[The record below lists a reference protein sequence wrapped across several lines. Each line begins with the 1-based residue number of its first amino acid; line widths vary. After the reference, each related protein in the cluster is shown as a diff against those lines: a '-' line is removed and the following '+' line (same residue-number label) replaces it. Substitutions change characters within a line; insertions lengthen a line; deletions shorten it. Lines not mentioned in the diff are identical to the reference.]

1 MMGFPIGWDP
11 VTGMPAR
18 PYVGSELHWFPNTG
32 REAGPVRVLIT
43 GITGFAGSH
52 LAELLVAD
60 GRFQVYGLHR
70 TRSGMHNIRHLVPRL
85 HLLECDLRDPSSV
98 ERVVGEVRPH
108 WVFHLAAQSFVPSSW
123 TAPYETMDTNVL
135 GQLNLFEAI
144 RKHRLDCR
152 VQVACSSE
160 EYGLVYAHEVP
171 IREEQPLRP
180 LSPYAVS
187 KITQDF
193 LAYQYHQ
200 SYGLDVVRTRAF
212 NHAGPRQAEP
222 FVISNFA
229 KQIAEMERGV
239 RPPVLHV
246 GNLDARRDFTDVRDI
261 VRAYRLALEH
271 GAPGAVYNIA
281 SGETH
286 TIRSVLERLVA
297 LSRVRV
303 EVRVDPARLRPSDVP
318 ILLGDASRFRA
329 CTGWK
334 PEIPLEQTLRD
345 TLNYWRQTVAA

>member
-1 MMGFPIGWDP
+1 M
-11 VTGMPAR
+11 
-18 PYVGSELHWFPNTG
+18 
-32 REAGPVRVLIT
+32 RVLIT
-43 GITGFAGSH
+43 GVTGFAGSH
-52 LAELLVAD
+52 LAECLAAD
-60 GRFQVYGLHR
+60 GRFQVYGIHR
-70 TRSGMHNIRHLVPRL
+70 TRSGMQNIRHLLDRI

-98 ERVVGEVRPH
+98 ERVMAEVRPQ
-108 WVFHLAAQSFVPSSW
+108 WVFHLAAQSFVPTSW
-123 TAPYETMDTNVL
+123 TAPYETFDTNVL

-144 RKHRLDCR
+144 RKLRLPCR

-160 EYGLVYAHEVP
+160 EYGLVHPDEVP

-187 KITQDF
+187 KIAQDY

-212 NHAGPRQAEP
+212 NHAGPRQGEP

-229 KQIAEMERGV
+229 KQIAEMERGL

-246 GNLDARRDFTDVRDI
+246 GNLEAKRDFTDVRDI

-286 TIRSVLERLVA
+286 TIASILERLVA
-297 LSRVRV
+297 MSRVRV
-303 EVRVDPARLRPSDVP
+303 EVREDPARLRPSDVP

-334 PEIPLEQTLRD
+334 PEVPLEQTLQD
-345 TLNYWRQTVAA
+345 TLDYWRRVVASA

>member
-1 MMGFPIGWDP
+1 M
-11 VTGMPAR
+11 
-18 PYVGSELHWFPNTG
+18 
-32 REAGPVRVLIT
+32 RVLIT

-52 LAELLVAD
+52 LAELLLAD
-60 GRFQVYGLHR
+60 GRFQVYGIHR
-70 TRSGMHNIRHLVPRL
+70 TRSGMHNIRHILHRL
-85 HLLECDLRDPSSV
+85 HLLECDLRDPSAV
-98 ERVVGEVRPH
+98 ERVVGEVRPD
-108 WVFHLAAQSFVPSSW
+108 WVFHLAAQSFVPTSW
-123 TAPYETMDTNVL
+123 AAPYETVDTNVV

-144 RKHRLDCR
+144 RKHRLPCR

-160 EYGLVYAHEVP
+160 EYGLVHPDEVP

-187 KITQDF
+187 KIAQDY

-229 KQIAEMERGV
+229 KQIAEMELGL
-239 RPPVLHV
+239 RPPVMWV
-246 GNLDARRDFTDVRDI
+246 GNLLAQRDFTDVRDI
-261 VRAYRLALEH
+261 ARAYRLALEW
-271 GAPGAVYNIA
+271 GAPGEVYNIA

-286 TIRSVLERLVA
+286 TIQSILDRLLA
-297 LSRVRV
+297 LSRIKV

-318 ILLGDASRFRA
+318 ILLGDSSRFRA
-329 CTGWK
+329 CTGWE
-334 PEIPLEQTLRD
+334 PLIPLEQTLRD
-345 TLNYWRQTVAA
+345 TLDYWRRHVVA

>member
-1 MMGFPIGWDP
+1 MRWPPTPGSHRLVPSP
-11 VTGMPAR
+11 VVFGTAAR
-18 PYVGSELHWFPNTG
+18 GKAH
-32 REAGPVRVLIT
+32 VRVLIT

-52 LAELLVAD
+52 LAEALLAD
-60 GRFQVYGLHR
+60 GRFQVYGIHR
-70 TRSGMHNIRHLVPRL
+70 TRSGMSNIRHIASRL
-85 HLLECDLRDPSSV
+85 NLLECDLRDPSAV
-98 ERVVGEVRPH
+98 ERVVAEVRPD
-108 WVFHLAAQSFVPSSW
+108 WVFHLAAQSFVPTSW

-144 RKHRLDCR
+144 RKHRIDCR

-160 EYGLVYAHEVP
+160 EYGLVYPDEVP
-171 IREEQPLRP
+171 IREDQPLRP

-193 LAYQYHQ
+193 LAYQYHR

-212 NHAGPRQAEP
+212 NHAGPRQGEP

-229 KQIAEMERGV
+229 KQIAEMEHGL

-246 GNLDARRDFTDVRDI
+246 GNLQARRDFTDVRDI

-271 GAPGAVYNIA
+271 GAAGEVYNIA

-286 TIRSVLERLVA
+286 TIQSVLERLLA
-297 LSRVRV
+297 MCRVRV
-303 EVRVDPARLRPSDVP
+303 EIRVDPARLRPSDVP

-329 CTGWK
+329 LTGWR
-334 PEIPLEQTLRD
+334 PEIDLDQTLRD
-345 TLNYWRQTVAA
+345 TLDYWRQCVAPA

>member
-1 MMGFPIGWDP
+1 M
-11 VTGMPAR
+11 
-18 PYVGSELHWFPNTG
+18 
-32 REAGPVRVLIT
+32 RVLIT
-43 GITGFAGSH
+43 GVTGFAGSH

-60 GRFQVYGLHR
+60 GRFQVYGIHR
-70 TRSGMHNIRHLVPRL
+70 TRSGLHNIRNVADRL
-85 HLLECDLRDPSSV
+85 QLLECDLRDPSSV
-98 ERVVGEVRPH
+98 ERVLADVRPE

-135 GQLNLFEAI
+135 GQLNLLEAV
-144 RKHRLDCR
+144 RKLRLSCR

-160 EYGLVYAHEVP
+160 EYGLVYRHEVP

-187 KITQDF
+187 KIAQDF
-193 LAYQYHQ
+193 LAYQYHR
-200 SYGLDVVRTRAF
+200 SYGVDVVRTRAF
-212 NHAGPRQAEP
+212 NHAGPRQGEP

-229 KQIAEMERGV
+229 KQIAEMERGL
-239 RPPVLHV
+239 RPPVLQV
-246 GNLDARRDFTDVRDI
+246 GNLDAQRDFTDVRDI
-261 VRAYRLALEH
+261 VRAYVLALEH
-271 GAPGAVYNIA
+271 GAPGEVYNIA

-286 TIRSVLERLVA
+286 IIRSVLESLVA
-297 LSRVRV
+297 ISRVRL
-303 EVRVDPARLRPSDVP
+303 EVRTDPARLRPSDVP

-345 TLNYWRQTVAA
+345 TLDYWRQMVGA

>member
-1 MMGFPIGWDP
+1 
-11 VTGMPAR
+11 
-18 PYVGSELHWFPNTG
+18 
-32 REAGPVRVLIT
+32 VRVLIT
-43 GITGFAGSH
+43 GVTGFAGSH

-60 GRFQVYGLHR
+60 GRFQVYGIHR
-70 TRSGMHNIRHLVPRL
+70 TRSGLHNIRNVADRL
-85 HLLECDLRDPSSV
+85 QLLECDLRDPSSV
-98 ERVVGEVRPH
+98 ERVLADVRPE

-135 GQLNLFEAI
+135 GQLNLLEAV
-144 RKHRLDCR
+144 RKLRLSCR

-160 EYGLVYAHEVP
+160 EYGLVYRHEVP

-187 KITQDF
+187 KIAQDF
-193 LAYQYHQ
+193 LAYQYHR
-200 SYGLDVVRTRAF
+200 SYGVDVVRTRAF
-212 NHAGPRQAEP
+212 NHAGPRQGEP

-229 KQIAEMERGV
+229 KQIAEMERGL
-239 RPPVLHV
+239 RPPVLQV
-246 GNLDARRDFTDVRDI
+246 GNLDAQRDFTDVRDI
-261 VRAYRLALEH
+261 VRAYVLALEH
-271 GAPGAVYNIA
+271 GAPGEVYNIA

-286 TIRSVLERLVA
+286 IIRSVLESLVA
-297 LSRVRV
+297 ISRVRL
-303 EVRVDPARLRPSDVP
+303 EVRTDPARLRPSDVP

-345 TLNYWRQTVAA
+345 TLDYWRQMVGA

>member
-1 MMGFPIGWDP
+1 M
-11 VTGMPAR
+11 
-18 PYVGSELHWFPNTG
+18 
-32 REAGPVRVLIT
+32 RVLIT
-43 GITGFAGSH
+43 GVTGFAGSH

-60 GRFQVYGLHR
+60 GRFQVYGIHR
-70 TRSGMHNIRHLVPRL
+70 TRSGLHNIRNVADRL
-85 HLLECDLRDPSSV
+85 QLLECDLRDPSSV
-98 ERVVGEVRPH
+98 ERVLADVRPE

-135 GQLNLFEAI
+135 GQLNLLEAV
-144 RKHRLDCR
+144 RKLRLSCR

-160 EYGLVYAHEVP
+160 EYGLVYRHEVP

-187 KITQDF
+187 KIAQDF
-193 LAYQYHQ
+193 LAYQYHR
-200 SYGLDVVRTRAF
+200 SYGVDVVRTRAF
-212 NHAGPRQAEP
+212 NHAGPRQGEP

-229 KQIAEMERGV
+229 KQIAEMERGL
-239 RPPVLHV
+239 RPPVLQV
-246 GNLDARRDFTDVRDI
+246 GNLDAQRDFTDVRDI
-261 VRAYRLALEH
+261 VRAYVLALEH
-271 GAPGAVYNIA
+271 GAPGEVYNIA

-286 TIRSVLERLVA
+286 IIRSVLESLVA
-297 LSRVRV
+297 MSRVRL
-303 EVRVDPARLRPSDVP
+303 EVRTDPARLRPSDVP

-345 TLNYWRQTVAA
+345 TLDYWRQMVGA